1 MSYNLDAQKRALMG
15 LTPPPLTG
23 QAKEKADE
31 RLALTPCSR
40 LRCEECNVE
49 LPASREDNPHMTAAK
64 AKNAGVWVKNFII
77 HGDESGYH
85 YFCCA
90 DHGKAWREKNIPSA
104 NA

>member
-1 MSYNLDAQKRALMG
+1 METPKEQRPASSS
-15 LTPPPLTG
+15 LTT
-23 QAKEKADE
+23 
-31 RLALTPCSR
+31 CSR

-104 NA
+104 NAGSDAPGANEKP